1 MKINKRIGIL
11 SLAAT
16 LAVASGCDS
25 YFDINVD
32 PNNPSNVTLGQLL
45 TQSELTLVNSLGIG
59 SNGMSTPTSILVHQT
74 VQRGSVDQYVVT
86 GDDFQIQTAWQN
98 LYSGSLEDLRVIIE
112 QGTEENSPHYVGVAQ
127 ILTAYT
133 YSMIVD
139 MWGDV
144 PFSAALNPQEAL
156 YPQYD
161 DDALVYP
168 ALLQLLDQGI
178 ANLALESSDSP
189 AADDLIYGGAMDS
202 WRRLAKSLKLKLYN
216 QTRLVTDVSAQ
227 VNALLAEGDLLE
239 AGEDF
244 ELGYGTSV
252 APDNRNP
259 AFVYEYTLGNKVS
272 YISPYFYEIM
282 TNQSELNDVLDGITD
297 PRVPYYWFK
306 QITDPEDAQN
316 ETEYTDEQGFLT
328 IHFASTG
335 VNQGWQQDRS
345 QTVLGLYPIGG
356 RYDDGEGGEVNTSGA
371 ITGPGTVAQRLYTH
385 FASLYTQAELVLSE
399 PGVTGNA
406 RSLFEGAMRASF
418 AKVNAIAVAADA
430 PAIPTASINTY
441 VNAVL
446 AKYDAANDTGKLE
459 LILTEKWIASFG
471 FSIDAYTDY
480 RRTGFPV
487 MYDPNTDDLPY
498 TGTSRQYPVSMAYN
512 SQSLTLNQNAPEQ
525 KNVTTDRIF
534 WDAD

>member
-1 MKINKRIGIL
+1 MKMNKRIGIL
-11 SLAAT
+11 AVAAT
-16 LAVASGCDS
+16 LAVASGCDN
-25 YFDINVD
+25 YFDINKD
-32 PNNPSNVTLGQLL
+32 PNNPSAVTVGQLL
-45 TQSELTLVNSLGIG
+45 TQSQVTLVNSLGIG

-86 GDDFQIQTAWQN
+86 GDDFQITTSWQN
-98 LYSGSLEDLRVIIE
+98 LYSGSLEDFKTIID
-112 QGTEENSPHYVGVAQ
+112 QGTEEGSPQYVGIAQ

-144 PFSAALNPQEAL
+144 PFSQALNPNEAL
-156 YPQYD
+156 YPAYD
-161 DDALVYP
+161 DDATIYP
-168 ALLQLLDQGI
+168 SLLQMLDDGI
-178 ANLALESSDSP
+178 ANLALPSKDEPASD
-189 AADDLIYGGAMDS
+189 DVIYGGDIDA
-202 WRRLAKSLKLKLYN
+202 WRHLAKSLKLKLYN

-227 VNALLAEGDLLE
+227 VNALIAEGDLLE

-244 ELGYGTSV
+244 ELEYGTSV

-282 TNQSELNDVLDGITD
+282 TNQSELNPVLNGISD
-297 PRVPYYWFK
+297 PRVPYYWFR
-306 QITDPEDAQN
+306 QITDPADAQN
-316 ETEYTDEQGFLT
+316 PTEYATPDGFLT

-371 ITGPGTVAQRLYTH
+371 VTGPGTVAQRLYTR
-385 FASLYTQAELVLSE
+385 FASLYTQAELVLTE
-399 PGVTGNA
+399 PGVTGDA
-406 RSLFEGAMRASF
+406 RKLFEDAMKASF
-418 AKVNAIAVAADA
+418 AKVNSIANDA
-430 PAIPTASINTY
+430 GAPVIPTASINTY
-441 VNAVL
+441 VAAVL
-446 AKYDAANDTGKLE
+446 AKYDAASSTGKLE

-487 MYDPNTDDLPY
+487 MYDPNTDDLAY
-498 TGTSRQYPVSMAYN
+498 TATSREYPVSMAYN
-512 SQSLTLNQNAPEQ
+512 QQSLTLNQNAPQQ
-525 KNVTTDRIF
+525 KNVTTDRVF
-534 WDAD
+534 WDAQ